1 MKLEMP
7 SKVLTVCL
15 LAAMLATT
23 LMAAGGSASAQTGDP
38 ISSVVTVTAEA
49 VSDSSGE
56 GVAAVPMDLPLG
68 ESDLVGSVMYR
79 RSGEFERFDTDHDID
94 PPQSARS
101 TSGAGGASGA
111 SGASGTSGSS
121 KDREV
126 IGSHYIIGN
135 TFNVRVPA
143 SYAGKPAGVFAF
155 SFNHV
160 VLQAGSGRFT
170 ADCDNQR
177 VFAYRDSGAA
187 RWRCDLDFGNSASR
201 WVEAVA
207 SASQVSIGAAWSDEG
222 CKGGGTFGISKEE
235 LLLIADCKALL
246 AVKHHWLD
254 GVVGNRDR
262 LDKDHALFS
271 WGSGDIGDWGGVGVG
286 RFYSNESEFRPCM
299 GLYHQK

>member
-1 MKLEMP
+1 MKLEMLA
-7 SKVLTVCL
+7 KAFAVFV
-15 LAAMLATT
+15 LAAVL
-23 LMAAGGSASAQTGDP
+23 AAGLIAAEGYALAQTGDP
-38 ISSVVTVTAEA
+38 SSSVDALAAEA
-49 VSDSSGE
+49 VSDTSGE
-56 GVAAVPMDLPLG
+56 GVAALPMELPLG

-101 TSGAGGASGA
+101 TSSTEGASEA

-126 IGSHYIIGN
+126 IGSHYILGN